1 MPVRTPAH
9 LHSIPPPSNASGD
22 APEMAPGDV
31 PAHLPLLINDR
42 DSARLIGVSRATFW
56 RRVADGTLPGP
67 LKIGAASRWRRDEI
81 LAAIERLS
89 ELRGR

>member
-1 MPVRTPAH
+1 MPDEIA
-9 LHSIPPPSNASGD
+9 I
-22 APEMAPGDV
+22 
-31 PAHLPLLINDR
+31 LLQDH
-42 DSARLIGVSRATFW
+42 AAAELLGLSRATFW

-67 LKIGAASRWRRDEI
+67 LKIGAGSRWRRGEI